1 MTTPNTESVAELA
14 VRLVETH
21 FKEHPFKI
29 YELEVFVAPKDG
41 LLAGLMKDVR
51 IPRDPSNAKQN
62 VPCLLLHGLDNLDQ
76 DELSSTKAYQFIDET
91 KDTCSALYGT
101 SGAGKT
107 RSVYEY
113 LSQNFGLYFVAKTT
127 NDPGSKD
134 LDRLMILFKNFR
146 AANALDG
153 GDSQDETAKL
163 KLSQRNYSAMDR
175 FVVTMIHI
183 RNLVFAAINNHLTI
197 NELPELTPYQWL
209 LIQLFP
215 AQALKN
221 DLFHSVFNACIIAD
235 NGNKNKGDA
244 SVVSE
249 FMALQPKKWSTI
261 VVDEAQV
268 LLKKLPDFFLCSDG
282 NAERSA
288 FSAVLKSITNAAELA
303 DAAKLAEDPEDP
315 CGFPLVCG
323 TGISIDDLKEQSN
336 SVLMKRPH
344 NLAEN
349 KITVFKEFNLLGA
362 NAVKDY
368 IFSILKI
375 ESASEESTS
384 QCVPDVNVVDHVSLW
399 LRGRPRWTASFLEVY
414 LVRKGHADCSTDKSR
429 TRGNFSLEGGKLME
443 AMDRYIDAY
452 ATGTTSEIPQSESRA
467 SVDPP
472 EGTAYSAIKRVAT
485 GGRYQLV
492 KKVEAAIFKF
502 AVGGQPV
509 FLQGCHKTLIEVG
522 VAALSTAGE
531 DKVVFDEPMMVQ
543 AGINYFSIEQTM
555 ADNLAAQEDG
565 GQGAAFEK
573 LMLPAIQKRL
583 PDILREQ
590 LQAPGDILKD
600 FWVSSRSS
608 YGVLALD
615 CKTDINA
622 TIKWIEDATA
632 ATFEGQVP
640 PFCYP
645 DTSIGPDLMF
655 LLWNERYT
663 NYIPTISQ
671 AKFRKCLNQMEAL
684 RTITP
689 SLLYCEN
696 RGKVT
701 PGLSNGLK
709 TNDALNRRW
718 EAVKP
723 KLVGQE
729 HGCVRFMVQYPC
741 NQTLSAKPG
750 VLEDDMVTTAKSLD
764 STAAPSATDGSTE
777 PNVTTIKR
785 KRKLGW
791 LATVSKDNASQLFQG
806 DGLKVLKALKGSD

>member
-1 MTTPNTESVAELA
+1 MTTPNTESVADLA
-14 VRLVETH
+14 FRLVETH

-29 YELEVFVAPKDG
+29 YELEVFVAPTDG

-51 IPRDPSNAKQN
+51 IPRDPSNAKQD

-76 DELSSTKAYQFIDET
+76 GELSSTKAYQFIDET

-134 LDRLMILFKNFR
+134 LQRLMILFKHFR
-146 AANALDG
+146 AAYALDS
-153 GDSQDETAKL
+153 GDSQDEKAAL

-183 RNLVFAAINNHLTI
+183 RNLVFAAINNHLKI

-235 NGNKNKGDA
+235 NKNKNKGDD
-244 SVVSE
+244 SVASE
-249 FMALQPKKWSTI
+249 FMALQPNKWSTI

-268 LLKKLPDFFLCSDG
+268 LLKKLTDFFLCSDG
-282 NAERSA
+282 EAERSA
-288 FSAVLKSITNAAELA
+288 FSAVLKSITNAAQLA
-303 DAAKLAEDPEDP
+303 DSEYT

-323 TGISIDDLKEQSN
+323 TGMSIDDLKEQSN
-336 SVLMKRPH
+336 SLLMKKPH

-349 KITVFKEFNLLGA
+349 RTTVFKEFNLLGA

-384 QCVPDVNVVDHVSLW
+384 QCVPDVSVVDHVSLW

-414 LVRKGHADCSTDKSR
+414 LVRKGHADRSTDKSR

-443 AMDRYIDAY
+443 AMDRYIDVY
-452 ATGTTSEIPQSESRA
+452 ATGTTSEIAEFERRKSLN
-467 SVDPP
+467 PP
-472 EGTAYSAIKRVAT
+472 EGTAYSAIKRLETV
-485 GGRYQLV
+485 GGYQLV

-509 FLQGCHKTLIEVG
+509 FLQGCYKTLIEVG
-522 VAALSTAGE
+522 VAALSTPGE
-531 DKVVFDEPMMVQ
+531 DKAVFDEPMMVQ
-543 AGINYFSIEQTM
+543 AGINYFSIEQTV
-555 ADNLAAQEDG
+555 AENLAAQEDG

-583 PDILREQ
+583 PAILREQ

-615 CKTDINA
+615 CKTDISA
-622 TIKWIEDATA
+622 TIEWIEDATA

-655 LLWNERYT
+655 LLWNESYT
-663 NYIPTISQ
+663 NCISTICQ
-671 AKFRKCLNQMEAL
+671 AKFRKGLNQIEAL

-701 PGLSNGLK
+701 EGLSSGLK
-709 TNDALNRRW
+709 TNDALNQRW
-718 EAVKP
+718 EAVKS

-741 NQTLSAKPG
+741 NQKQNATPG
-750 VLEDDMVTTAKSLD
+750 VLEDDMVTAKSLD

-777 PNVTTIKR
+777 PNATTIKK

-791 LATVSKDNASQLFQG
+791 LATVSKDNASELFQG
-806 DGLKVLKALKGSD
+806 DGLKVLKVLKG

>member
-1 MTTPNTESVAELA
+1 MTTTSTESVAELA
-14 VRLVETH
+14 SRLVETH

-51 IPRDPSNAKQN
+51 IPRDPSDTKQDI
-62 VPCLLLHGLDNLDQ
+62 PCLLLHGLDDLDQ
-76 DELSSTKAYQFIDET
+76 DELSSRKVYQFIDET

-107 RSVYEY
+107 RSVYEF
-113 LSQNFGLYFVAKTT
+113 LSKNFGLYFVAKTI

-134 LDRLMILFKNFR
+134 LHRLMILFKNLR
-146 AANALDG
+146 AAHALGG

-163 KLSQRNYSAMDR
+163 KLSLRNYEAMDR

-183 RNLVFAAINNHLTI
+183 RNLVFAAINNHLKI

-221 DLFHSVFNACIIAD
+221 DLFLSVFNACIIAE
-235 NGNKNKGDA
+235 NKNKGDN
-244 SVVSE
+244 SVVSK
-249 FMALQPKKWSTI
+249 FMGLQPKKWSTI

-268 LLKKLPDFFLCSDG
+268 LQKKLTDFFLCSNG
-282 NAERSA
+282 KAERSA

-303 DAAKLAEDPEDP
+303 DPEYT

-323 TGISIDDLKEQSN
+323 TGMSIDDLKEQSN
-336 SVLMKRPH
+336 SLLMKRPH

-349 KITVFKEFNLLGA
+349 RTTVFKEFNLLGA

-368 IFSILKI
+368 IFSFLKI

-384 QCVPDVNVVDHVSLW
+384 QCVPDVSVVDHVSLW

-414 LVRKGHADCSTDKSR
+414 LVRKGHADRSTDKSR

-443 AMDRYIDAY
+443 AMDRYIDVY
-452 ATGTTSEIPQSESRA
+452 ATGTTSKIAEFERRKSF
-467 SVDPP
+467 DPL
-472 EGTAYSAIKRVAT
+472 EGTAYSAIKRVET
-485 GGRYQLV
+485 EGGYQLV

-509 FLQGCHKTLIEVG
+509 FLQGCYKTLIEVG
-522 VAALSTAGE
+522 VAALSTAGK
-531 DKVVFDEPMMVQ
+531 DKAVFDEPMMVQ

-555 ADNLAAQEDG
+555 AENLAAQEDG

-615 CKTDINA
+615 CKTDISA

-655 LLWNERYT
+655 LLWNEWYT
-663 NYIPTISQ
+663 NYISTISQ
-671 AKFRKCLNQMEAL
+671 AKFRKGFNQMEAL

-696 RGKVT
+696 RGKET
-701 PGLSNGLK
+701 EGLSSGLK
-709 TNDALNRRW
+709 TNDALNQRW

-723 KLVGQE
+723 KLMGQE

-741 NQTLSAKPG
+741 NQTQKAKPG
-750 VLEDDMVTTAKSLD
+750 VLEDDMVTAKSFD
-764 STAAPSATDGSTE
+764 STASPSATDGSTE
-777 PNVTTIKR
+777 PNATTVKR

-791 LATVSKDNASQLFQG
+791 LATVSKDNASKLFQG
-806 DGLKVLKALKGSD
+806 DGLRVLKALKGSD